1 MPVAEHHYYQR
12 DLFQQA
18 ERLVGLPDLT
28 EEEANALCN
37 LGTLRDRIEEHKRR
51 ASRVARRGARGL
63 FESAGP
69 PVAPVYAPL
78 PPAALGCGDASRV
91 RGHVGRYGV
100 AEEQEIL

>member
-37 LGTLRDRIEEHKRR
+37 LGTLRDRIEEHKRKAR
-51 ASRVARRGARGL
+51 ELHELRDEVREASLKVLGPRLRQFMRPCHQRRWD
-63 FESAGP
+63 AGTLH
-69 PVAPVYAPL
+69 VS
-78 PPAALGCGDASRV
+78 GDTW
-91 RGHVGRYGV
+91 GDMG
-100 AEEQEIL
+100 